1 MSQVGV
7 KETKEAIMGLIVLGA
22 FVAERAKD
30 GLKMDDVTAAIA
42 KFMTDAEFKAQL
54 TAAVD
59 GIDKI
64 PAEIKDMNLAEIF
77 ELAQVIPQI
86 LDLLSAVKAK

>member
-30 GLKMDDVTAAIA
+30 GIKLDDLTAAIT
-42 KFMTDAEFKAQL
+42 KFMTDVEFKNQL

-59 GIDKI
+59 GIEQV
-64 PAEIKDMNLAEIF
+64 PAEIKDLSLAEIF

-86 LDLLSAVKAK
+86 LDLLSSLKAK